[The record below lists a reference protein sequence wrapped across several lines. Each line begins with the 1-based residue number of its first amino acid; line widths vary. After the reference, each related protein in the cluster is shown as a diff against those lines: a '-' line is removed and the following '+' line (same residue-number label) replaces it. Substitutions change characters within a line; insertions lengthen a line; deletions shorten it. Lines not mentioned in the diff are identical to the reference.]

1 MVQEQG
7 EQISRIDD
15 NVEAV
20 TENVE
25 GVSSR
30 PCLARLSRTK
40 S

>member
-25 GVSSR
+25 GVSPYRS
-30 PCLARLSRTK
+30 LVRLSRDN
-40 S
+40 